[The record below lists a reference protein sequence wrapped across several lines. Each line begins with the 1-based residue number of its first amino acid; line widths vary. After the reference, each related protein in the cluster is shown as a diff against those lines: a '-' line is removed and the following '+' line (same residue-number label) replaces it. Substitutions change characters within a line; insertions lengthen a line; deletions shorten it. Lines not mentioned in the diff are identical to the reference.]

1 MAKRFVDTNLF
12 NDEWIN
18 ELSKDSKL
26 FFVYYI
32 LNCDHAGILRLN
44 KKLCEFQTGLKN
56 IDTLIKE
63 LGNCLVTVKEGLYF
77 MPKFIKFQYPN
88 FPNSAVKQQES
99 AIKILESLNID
110 YNSTL
115 TVSELLPKSY
125 VSDNVSVII
134 KEKKDKKAKFDE
146 SDIFDKNKF
155 AEQFKDW
162 SKVKLSYYY
171 EAALRYSNEGNKYID
186 WIAAVRTW
194 AKKDELQGKI
204 KFDVKPEN
212 KNTGSPN
219 YKAFL
224 NGELG

>member
-134 KEKKDKKAKFDE
+134 KEKKEKKVKFDE
-146 SDIFDKNKF
+146 SEIFDKNKF

-162 SKVKLSYYY
+162 SKVKLAYYY